1 MKKIAKELYRQLEQA
16 VLTRADGTQIP
27 CRGLVARQKAPD
39 HAGALPHEAGC
50 LCQPLY
56 VFTGGLEE
64 ASPGDRLE
72 QGGAAYT
79 VLNVEPLAL
88 GSLSLGLRLVMERRL
103 DDAGS

>member
-1 MKKIAKELYRQLEQA
+1 M
-16 VLTRADGTQIP
+16 
-27 CRGLVARQKAPD
+27 
-39 HAGALPHEAGC
+39 
-50 LCQPLY
+50 
-56 VFTGGLEE
+56 FTGGLEE